1 MLLYLSPVRAGGATV
16 FPLLDLAVAPEA
28 GSQLQRCS
36 GASLQPPAAG
46 AALFWD
52 NLEAGGRGDPRTL
65 HAGCPV
71 LLGHKVAPWS
81 PPRGLDTLML
91 CFRTSPTS
99 GSTTWAR
106 IGSVL
111 QHADVDTQSHSIL
124 GF

>member
-81 PPRGLDTLML
+81 PLRGLATHPSPEKGY
-91 CFRTSPTS
+91 TSTS
-99 GSTTWAR
+99 GSIISTKAT
-106 IGSVL
+106 
-111 QHADVDTQSHSIL
+111 
-124 GF
+124 F

>member
-81 PPRGLDTLML
+81 PPRGLATLMHVFQDIANL
-91 CFRTSPTS
+91 WFYYLGQDRQCSA
-99 GSTTWAR
+99 AR
-106 IGSVL
+106 
-111 QHADVDTQSHSIL
+111 
-124 GF
+124 